1 MAHMDTAGRT
11 TTAGLSL
18 PSAGGESPFWYAAH
32 PGVQLCDPGQAE
44 RLLCSIPP
52 AAAGSDLFRAARVLL
67 HDGRPHQV
75 AVGCEALLS
84 HAGASAWS
92 AAFRALRSEALLHLG
107 DLGAAEQE
115 ATVARDTAGHHLATL
130 GPWCTALLAESLIE
144 QGRHEEAA
152 AHLGGPAAGNDLCG
166 LPALRA
172 RGRLLLALHR
182 PHDAL
187 AAFTRAARTARRHGT
202 GLLPHLSWRS
212 DIAEA
217 LLQLDR
223 TDRAHALL
231 TEELASHAP
240 GPRER
245 GVALRLLS
253 ATEQPERRLPTLSRA
268 ATELRRSDD
277 RVELARVLRDFA
289 HALDTL
295 GELSTADVFRRRAAG
310 LSAA

>member
-1 MAHMDTAGRT
+1 MAHTDTTGRT
-11 TTAGLSL
+11 TMAGLSL
-18 PSAGGESPFWYAAH
+18 PSAGGQTPFWYAVH
-32 PGVQLCDPGQAE
+32 PGVQLYEPGQAE
-44 RLLCSIPP
+44 RLLRSAPP
-52 AAAGSDLFRAARVLL
+52 ATAGSDVFRAARVLL
-67 HDGRPHQV
+67 HDGHPHQV
-75 AVGCEALLS
+75 AAGCEELLR

-92 AAFRALRSEALLHLG
+92 TAFRALRSEALIHLG
-107 DLGAAEQE
+107 DFRTAEHE
-115 ATVARDTAGHHLATL
+115 AITARDAAGRQSATL

-144 QGRHEEAA
+144 QGRREEAA

-182 PHDAL
+182 PDDAL
-187 AAFTRAARTARRHGT
+187 AAFTGAARTAQRHGT
-202 GLLPHLSWRS
+202 GLLPHLPWRS
-212 DIAEA
+212 DIAQA
-217 LLQLDR
+217 FLQLGR
-223 TDRAHALL
+223 PDRAHALL
-231 TEELASHAP
+231 TEELSSLAP

-253 ATEQPERRLPTLSRA
+253 ATEEPEWRLPTLSRA

-277 RVELARVLRDFA
+277 RVELARVLSDFA
-289 HALDTL
+289 HTLDTL

>member
-1 MAHMDTAGRT
+1 MAHMDTTGRT
-11 TTAGLSL
+11 TTAGQSL
-18 PSAGGESPFWYAAH
+18 PSAGGETPAWYAAH
-32 PGVQLCDPGQAE
+32 PGVQPYDPGQAE
-44 RLLCSIPP
+44 RLLRSTPP
-52 AAAGSDLFRAARVLL
+52 AAACSDLFRAARVLL
-67 HDGRPHQV
+67 HDGHPLRV
-75 AVGCEALLS
+75 AVGCDDLLS
-84 HAGASAWS
+84 RAGTSAWS

-107 DLGAAEQE
+107 DLEAAEHQ
-115 ATVARDTAGHHLATL
+115 ATAARDTAGHHLATL

-152 AHLGGPAAGNDLCG
+152 AHLGGPSAGNSLCG

-202 GLLPHLSWRS
+202 GLLPHLPWRS

-217 LLQLDR
+217 LLQLGR

-231 TEELASHAP
+231 TEELSSLAA

-253 ATEQPERRLPTLSRA
+253 ATEEPGQRLPTLSRA

-289 HALDTL
+289 HTLDTL